1 MLQKENTVQKENLIK
16 EWKKVLIDAGVTEKQ
31 VAAKLGKAQ
40 PTLNKQVNG
49 FTFRYTEFVNIL
61 DMLGYDVVWVKRQSD
76 EVTVPKTSFRHNAE
90 NKNDWGA
97 EKPSAEKA

>member
-1 MLQKENTVQKENLIK
+1 MVQKENLIK
-16 EWKKVLIDAGVTEKQ
+16 EWKKILIDAGVTEKQ

-61 DMLGYDVVWVKRQSD
+61 DMLGYDVVWVKR
-76 EVTVPKTSFRHNAE
+76 HNAE
-90 NKNDWGA
+90 NKNDWGV
-97 EKPSAEKA
+97 EKPSDEKA